1 MWLHVVAL
9 VVAAGVFACCC
20 HSLSILIYLNWSNFA
35 KKRHAA
41 DCKAII
47 IPFPVHFMLG
57 EGITW

>member
-35 KKRHAA
+35 KKDMQQIARQ
-41 DCKAII
+41 
-47 IPFPVHFMLG
+47 
-57 EGITW
+57 